1 LTIDCALKYI
11 HQYLLFYKK
20 EVLMQIQDVFSVYK
34 KDLQEVEKYL
44 NKYITSDVKLI
55 PEVSHHLIDSGGKR
69 FRPLL
74 HLITAKLSGY
84 TGENRFPMAAVME
97 FIHTATLLHDDVID
111 QALMRR
117 GKTSANNIW
126 GNAASVL
133 VGDFL
138 YSKSFTLMTEI
149 ENIAILKMMSEVTN
163 IMSEGEVF
171 QLMKC
176 GDVNLTEEEYL
187 TIIEKKTAVLI
198 SAACSSGAILGT
210 ASKDKIDTLAK
221 FGRNIGMAF
230 QITDD
235 TLDYMAR
242 EKDFGKSIGKDLE
255 EGKMTLPL
263 IYALKKAKAT
273 ERKII
278 KELISRKKYSQKAL
292 RNILSFI
299 QKYNGIEY
307 ALKCAEKFISNAK
320 ARLNLFP
327 DCMEIN
333 QLNTV
338 AEYVL
343 SRNI

>member
-1 LTIDCALKYI
+1 
-11 HQYLLFYKK
+11 
-20 EVLMQIQDVFSVYK
+20 MQIQDVFSAYK
-34 KDLQEVEKYL
+34 EDLQEVEKYL
-44 NKYITSDVKLI
+44 NRHITSEVKLI

-74 HLITAKLSGY
+74 LLICAELCGY
-84 TGENRFPMAAVME
+84 KGNNRFPMAAVME

-111 QALMRR
+111 QAIIRR

-149 ENIAILKMMSEVTN
+149 ENIAILKLMSDVTN

-198 SAACSSGAILGT
+198 SAACASGAILGS
-210 ASKDKIDTLAK
+210 ASLEKKDALAQ

-230 QITDD
+230 QMTDD
-235 TLDYMAR
+235 TLDYMAKKQ
-242 EKDFGKSIGKDLE
+242 EFGKSIGKDLE

-263 IYALKKAKAT
+263 IFALKQCTKD
-273 ERKII
+273 ERNKT
-278 KELISRKKYSQKAL
+278 KELIARKKISQKTA
-292 RNILSFI
+292 RQILSLI
-299 QKYNGIEY
+299 QKYQGIDY
-307 ALKCAEKFISNAK
+307 SLKCAEKFISDAK
-320 ARLNLFP
+320 AWLNIFAE
-327 DCMEIN
+327 CVEID
-333 QLNTV
+333 QLYAV
-338 AEYVL
+338 AEYIL

>member
-1 LTIDCALKYI
+1 
-11 HQYLLFYKK
+11 
-20 EVLMQIQDVFSVYK
+20 MQIQDVFSVYK
-34 KDLQEVEKYL
+34 KDLREAEKYL

-74 HLITAKLSGY
+74 LLICASLCGY
-84 TGENRFPMAAVME
+84 NGKNRFPMAAVME

-111 QALMRR
+111 KAIMRR

-149 ENIAILKMMSEVTN
+149 ENIAILKLMSKITN
-163 IMSEGEVF
+163 VMSEGEVF
-171 QLMKC
+171 QLIKC

-187 TIIEKKTAVLI
+187 TIIEEKTAVLI
-198 SAACSSGAILGT
+198 SAACASGAILGA
-210 ASKDKIDTLAK
+210 ASKDKIDALAA

-230 QITDD
+230 QMTDD
-235 TLDYMAR
+235 TLDYMAK
-242 EKDFGKSIGKDLE
+242 EKDFGKSVGKDLE

-263 IYALKKAKAT
+263 IYALKKCTVK
-273 ERKII
+273 ERKTI

-292 RNILSFI
+292 REILSFI
-299 QKYNGIEY
+299 QKYNGIDY
-307 ALKCAEKFISNAK
+307 ALKCAEKYISDAK
-320 ARLNLFP
+320 TKLNLFP
-327 DCMEIN
+327 DCVEIN
-333 QLNTV
+333 QLNSV
-338 AEYVL
+338 AEYIL